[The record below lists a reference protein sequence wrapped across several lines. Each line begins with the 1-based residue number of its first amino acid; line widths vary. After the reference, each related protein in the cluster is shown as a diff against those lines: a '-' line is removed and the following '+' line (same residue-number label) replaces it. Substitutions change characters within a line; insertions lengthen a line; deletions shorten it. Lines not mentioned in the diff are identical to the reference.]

1 MLSSKYKIRCASII
15 LLSAGYGWAG
25 GHYIPVESSIG
36 AYLFQF
42 IVIALLIVMGT
53 HFLNKQGNEPGKSN
67 WSTKGLTIFSV
78 LSLLINI
85 VNIIHGVYNPNSNS
99 FGSHNS
105 LADLVPILI
114 IITGTVLW
122 LLTFAKKK
130 ALE

>member
-1 MLSSKYKIRCASII
+1 MLSSKYKIRCTSII
-15 LLSAGYGWAG
+15 LLAAGYGWAG
-25 GHYIPVESSIG
+25 GHYIPVESSIV

-53 HFLNKQGNEPGKSN
+53 HFLNNQGNETGKRN

-105 LADLVPILI
+105 LADLVPIII

-130 ALE
+130 ALK

>member
-1 MLSSKYKIRCASII
+1 
-15 LLSAGYGWAG
+15 GYGWAG
-25 GHYIPVESSIG
+25 GHYIPVESSIV

-53 HFLNKQGNEPGKSN
+53 HFLNNQGNETGKSN
-67 WSTKGLTIFSV
+67 WSTKGLTIFSI

-105 LADLVPILI
+105 LADLVPIII

-130 ALE
+130 ALK

>member
-15 LLSAGYGWAG
+15 LLAAGYGWAG
-25 GHYIPVESSIG
+25 GHYIPVESSIV

-53 HFLNKQGNEPGKSN
+53 HFLNNQGNETGKSN
-67 WSTKGLTIFSV
+67 WSTKGLTIFSI

-105 LADLVPILI
+105 LADLVPIII

-130 ALE
+130 ALK

>member
-1 MLSSKYKIRCASII
+1 MLSSTYKIRCTSII
-15 LLSAGYGWAG
+15 LMSAGYGWAG
-25 GHYIPVESSIG
+25 GHYIPGDSSII

-42 IVIALLIVMGT
+42 IVITLLVIMGVN
-53 HFLNKQGNEPGKSN
+53 FLSKTINEPQKSS

-85 VNIIHGVYNPNSNS
+85 LNIVHGAFNQDVHS

-105 LADLVPILI
+105 LADLVPIAI

-122 LLTFAKKK
+122 LVTIVKKK
-130 ALE
+130 